1 MVEDIAMGAVI
12 HKVEVVEIVSFVE
25 ANIHHKSVLHT
36 VRHVLNAIE
45 KTILQKCKSRNKS
58 QSQDH
63 SKGQR
68 QSRSKSKNRKF
79 NEVVQSDCD
88 DEGQY
93 NDYVETKQEYD
104 KVETLYYHNVAI
116 QSSEQ
121 KHRMMCDLKMTLGAK
136 SCLNQ

>member
-1 MVEDIAMGAVI
+1 MSQMHWEKHFA
-12 HKVEVVEIVSFVE
+12 KV
-25 ANIHHKSVLHT
+25 
-36 VRHVLNAIE
+36 
-45 KTILQKCKSRNKS
+45 CKSRSKS

-79 NEVVQSDCD
+79 NEVVQSDSN

-93 NDYVETKQEYD
+93 DDYIETKQEYD
-104 KVETLYYHNVAI
+104 NVETFYYHNVVI

-121 KHRMMCDLKMTLGAK
+121 KHRIMYV
-136 SCLNQ
+136 